1 MFNKKGSPELVNS
14 RLPQQTKKT
23 QKLIMEI
30 ELCRSSYSG
39 AGAVD
44 YLSSLC
50 TEADVMRI

>member
-1 MFNKKGSPELVNS
+1 MFNKKGEPRAVKLETPATN
-14 RLPQQTKKT
+14 KKT
-23 QKLIMEI
+23 QKLIMEV
-30 ELCRSSYSG
+30 ELCRSSDCG